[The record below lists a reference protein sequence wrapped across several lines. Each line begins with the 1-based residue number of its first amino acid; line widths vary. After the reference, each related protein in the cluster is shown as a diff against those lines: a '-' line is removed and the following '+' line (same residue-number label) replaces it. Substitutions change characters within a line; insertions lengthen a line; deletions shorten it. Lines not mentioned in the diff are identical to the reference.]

1 MIVIDSSAIIAI
13 AANEPMA
20 RECERVLQT
29 EKAVLISAGTL
40 AEVLIVSIRRK
51 LVEDVSDILN
61 NAITQTVDVTPA
73 RAQLAA
79 TAYARWGKGI
89 HPASLNFGDC
99 FAYAT
104 AQEFDC
110 PLLFIGDD
118 FSRTDIKPAIH
129 P

>member
-20 RECERVLQT
+20 RDREKVLAT
-29 EKAVLISAGTL
+29 EKVVLISAGTF
-40 AEVLIVSIRRK
+40 AEVLIVSARRK
-51 LVEDVSDILN
+51 LVQDVSDLLN
-61 NAITQTVDVTPA
+61 SVITKTIDVTPF
-73 RAQLAA
+73 RAQRAA
-79 TAYARWGKGI
+79 AAYSRWGKGF

-118 FSRTDIKPAIH
+118 FARTDIKPAIAA
-129 P
+129 

>member
-13 AANEPMA
+13 AANEAMA
-20 RECERVLQT
+20 LECERVLQT
-29 EKAVLISAGTL
+29 EKTVLISAGTL
-40 AEVLIVSIRRK
+40 AEVLIVSARRK
-51 LVEDVSDILN
+51 FVQDVSDLLN
-61 NAITQTVDVTPA
+61 SSITEIVDVTPA

-79 TAYARWGKGI
+79 TAYAQWGKGI

-104 AQEFDC
+104 AKEFDC

-118 FSRTDIKPAIH
+118 FSRTDIKSAIAD
-129 P
+129 